1 MNVVVMEDGRV
12 QLIDDQTI
20 YPPLTIDAV
29 TLLAAAIPAAQDVV
43 NALALTSVIQQ
54 IAAVLA
60 LPGAQGTFTVTG
72 TTLTADL
79 NNFAFSLLATQWG
92 AVPVDGSFTFGPAT
106 IHTTGV

>member
-1 MNVVVMEDGRV
+1 VYVNVTEDGQI

-20 YPPLTIDAV
+20 YPPLTIAAV
-29 TLLAAAIPAAQDVV
+29 TLLNEAIPAAQDVV
-43 NALALTSVIQQ
+43 NQLALASVVQQ

-72 TTLTADL
+72 VTVTATV
-79 NNFAFSLLATQWG
+79 NNFAFTTLVTQWA

-106 IHTTGV
+106 IHTTGI